1 MRETNT
7 NYFLLALV
15 SLSSHSSPVQTMS
28 DTAKTSSAATAL
40 PPAGCPMH
48 EASTAT
54 PQSNPASTALD
65 QVNPLNKM
73 PTLAQAPAP
82 GQKMYL
88 PVQRTQSTIPR
99 ANSASAGTSACP
111 VAQVPS
117 TSSSPSPTP
126 VAPDAKVETW
136 EYPSPQQFY
145 NALVRKG
152 WETPEESLE
161 TIVNIHNWLNEAAWE
176 QVRTWEEKHVGGD
189 RSSLARFEGRPQ
201 DLSPKARYNITL
213 GKLFPNLYG
222 TERPFDRHDWLVH
235 RPVVASSSSSYTAA
249 SSTQAYTTH
258 RYVIDYYALPDD
270 SEGNPVF
277 SLDVRPALDS
287 IPAVQERLAEWW
299 KTKKESWGAGAGA
312 QTLGVRVQQEK

>member
-1 MRETNT
+1 
-7 NYFLLALV
+7 
-15 SLSSHSSPVQTMS
+15 MS

-73 PTLAQAPAP
+73 PTLAQAPAPGMSHLLPTPLTLASRKRQEVPLPTSSPILPTQSLTPSFPP

-222 TERPFDRHDWLVH
+222 
-235 RPVVASSSSSYTAA
+235 
-249 SSTQAYTTH
+249 
-258 RYVIDYYALPDD
+258 
-270 SEGNPVF
+270 
-277 SLDVRPALDS
+277 
-287 IPAVQERLAEWW
+287 
-299 KTKKESWGAGAGA
+299 
-312 QTLGVRVQQEK
+312 